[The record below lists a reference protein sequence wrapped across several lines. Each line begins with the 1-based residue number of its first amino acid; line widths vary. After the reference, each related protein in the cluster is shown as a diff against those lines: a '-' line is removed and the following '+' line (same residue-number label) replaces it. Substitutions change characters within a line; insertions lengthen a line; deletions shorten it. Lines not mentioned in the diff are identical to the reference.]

1 MESKF
6 PSNSSSL
13 VSLDIEEPNK
23 YSFKLEF
30 KIDEDKIII
39 LAIGKISVLS
49 PKYKLEFSLED
60 FYKLDNYF
68 KRYTSLSELFECFSD
83 IEISKSMKIELEDNF
98 IKLIINF
105 PTGFFKNP
113 FKSISFML
121 PKIESKESDIIL
133 KLCEKANEIDVL
145 KEKVDFLFDY
155 LDVDDK
161 ELELYKQCKKDFK
174 RYKQTFISTLNFKEI
189 KSKSDIIEKYLD
201 LIIPLEGICEN
212 LNKKI
217 KGIKLLFKASKDG
230 DTRRDFYAKCD
241 KKKNTLTF
249 IKSANGKRFG
259 GFTSVAWVQ
268 NTQWIKDENA
278 FVFSVDKKKCYF
290 YKNNDEGSI
299 IGYSNHYDTY
309 MLCFG
314 KYTGSNDIL
323 LNSRCLSTNNNQSL
337 CVSNIYDGEQFALN
351 GERYFQAI
359 EVETYQITLE

>member
-1 MESKF
+1 
-6 PSNSSSL
+6 
-13 VSLDIEEPNK
+13 
-23 YSFKLEF
+23 
-30 KIDEDKIII
+30 
-39 LAIGKISVLS
+39 
-49 PKYKLEFSLED
+49 
-60 FYKLDNYF
+60 
-68 KRYTSLSELFECFSD
+68 
-83 IEISKSMKIELEDNF
+83 MKIELEDNF

-290 YKNNDEGSI
+290 YKNQDDGALY
-299 IGYSNHYDTY
+299 GYSGYSF
-309 MLCFG
+309 LIG
-314 KYTGSNDIL
+314 KNNGSNDIAIA
-323 LNSRCLSTNNNQSL
+323 SGCLSNKNCYASGT
-337 CVSNIYDGEQFALN
+337 SNIYDGVKNALN
-351 GERYFQAI
+351 GEINFQAI
-359 EVETYQITLE
+359 DVETYQIILE